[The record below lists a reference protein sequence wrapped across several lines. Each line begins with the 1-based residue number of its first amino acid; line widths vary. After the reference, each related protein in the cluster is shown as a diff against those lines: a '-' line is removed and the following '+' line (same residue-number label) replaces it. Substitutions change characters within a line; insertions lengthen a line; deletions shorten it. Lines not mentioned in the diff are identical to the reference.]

1 MRLTVESER
10 SLARSHR
17 EFGSAMLLVPAAIII
32 VAMFAA
38 VTINAAHAFL
48 MQRELS
54 ATVDAVA
61 NDAIGAIDPDGVY
74 SGEGIALY
82 ADDARLFAVVG
93 NNMTGRTADEVSIR
107 AVDIT
112 RIENAGVEVSATAT
126 VKPYFLRVL
135 PIPDW
140 TIKATAR
147 AFPVAS
153 GG

>member
-1 MRLTVESER
+1 
-10 SLARSHR
+10 
-17 EFGSAMLLVPAAIII
+17 MLLIPAAIII

-61 NDAIGAIDPDGVY
+61 NDAVAGIDPDGIY
-74 SGEGIALY
+74 SGEGIELY
-82 ADDARLFAVVG
+82 ADDARLHAVVG
-93 NNMTGRTADEVSIR
+93 QSLSGRVGDEVTLDSI
-107 AVDIT
+107 DIT
-112 RIENAGVEVSATAT
+112 RVDSAGVEVVAAAT

-140 TIKATAR
+140 TIRATAR
-147 AFPVAS
+147 AYPRSAP
-153 GG
+153 